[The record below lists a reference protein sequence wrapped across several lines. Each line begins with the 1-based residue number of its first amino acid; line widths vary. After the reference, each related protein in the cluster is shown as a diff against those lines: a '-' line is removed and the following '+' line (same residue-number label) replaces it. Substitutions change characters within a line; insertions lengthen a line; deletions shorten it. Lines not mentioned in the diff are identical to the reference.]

1 MDFGKS
7 SVSSI
12 YSFMKD
18 IDFPATKQDIIDH
31 AEESNVSQDIIDRL
45 EQLPDK
51 QYNSIAD
58 VVKEAVM

>member
-12 YSFMKD
+12 YNFLKD
-18 IDFPATKQDIIDH
+18 IDFPASKQEIITH
-31 AEESNVSQDIIDRL
+31 AEDSNISQDIIDRL
-45 EQLPDK
+45 DQLPDK